1 MATVVARRG
10 SRGLFGI
17 TAATLVLLVLAG
29 AVAVVGSS
37 PSGREVSV
45 RTAEIDEGVS
55 LHRVGDRSVIFVR
68 SGDTLTAYAQV
79 DARGDRV
86 IWCPG
91 AQRFATIRDGSMF
104 TVDGRKLG
112 GPSPADLVELST
124 RQSDGVVHVSTS
136 RRWGDPIA
144 AWSDM
149 LPGQWT
155 SARGTA
161 CPPPG

>member
-10 SRGLFGI
+10 SRGLVGI
-17 TAATLVLLVLAG
+17 TAVALVLLIVGG
-29 AVAVVGSS
+29 AAAMVGSS

-45 RTAEIDEGVS
+45 RAADINDGVS

-68 SGDTLTAYAQV
+68 DGDTLTAFAQV
-79 DARGDRV
+79 DGQGDRV

-91 AQRFATIRDGSMF
+91 AARFATIRYGSMF
-104 TVDGRKLG
+104 AVDGRKLG
-112 GPSPADLVELST
+112 GPSPADLVELSI